1 VLVAQEDLPL
11 TPRLPQLVVILL
23 LLFQEQ
29 LQRWVAA
36 EAIIARLEILEVL
49 VLVEVALVMALLGVL
64 VLLGKDTL
72 VVQVMHRQVILLVV
86 VEVELRLVLMP

>member
-1 VLVAQEDLPL
+1 VAIHLA
-11 TPRLPQLVVILL
+11 QLVVILL

-29 LQRWVAA
+29 LQRWVAE
-36 EAIIARLEILEVL
+36 EALITRLEILEVL